1 MLRPQQESRYTALAA
16 QWHAP
21 GARVADL
28 LDPTRAAL
36 AALRPGDLDE
46 VGPLAEA
53 LVARLARV
61 RRSAF
66 TAVLEPEAAEPWTR
80 LVLQIVR
87 EADYAFGDLLRSRE
101 ETDPRVVAFR

>member
-28 LDPTRAAL
+28 LEPTRAAL

-46 VGPLAEA
+46 VGPLA
-53 LVARLARV
+53 
-61 RRSAF
+61 
-66 TAVLEPEAAEPWTR
+66 
-80 LVLQIVR
+80 
-87 EADYAFGDLLRSRE
+87 D
-101 ETDPRVVAFR
+101 